1 LKARKRQVVLGLLL
15 AFTVWPVA
23 HIALVKVYDV
33 NPWKLAGWGMY
44 SAPQL
49 QPHLRV
55 FGLTPDD
62 VGVYELSTAPAEVV
76 PVLDEFLE
84 RRRVL
89 RNLARPDEVARALL
103 DAYSAID
110 GVRLVVVQPTLNR
123 RTGMIEGILGT
134 PKVGCP
140 QTTT

>member
-1 LKARKRQVVLGLLL
+1 LRPWKQRVVLGGLL
-15 AFTVWPVA
+15 AFTLWPVV

-49 QPHLRV
+49 QPHMRV

-76 PVLDEFLE
+76 PVLDDFLE

-89 RNLARPDEVARALL
+89 RNLVRPDDVAGALL

-123 RTGMIEGILGT
+123 RTGMIEGVET
-134 PKVGCP
+134 AYDYSRASP
-140 QTTT
+140 

>member
-1 LKARKRQVVLGLLL
+1 MKVWKRRTVIGMLL
-15 AFTVWPVA
+15 AFTVWPVVQ
-23 HIALVKVYDV
+23 IALVERYDA

-49 QPHLRV
+49 QPYLRV

-62 VGVYELSTAPAEVV
+62 VGVYELSTAPASVA
-76 PVLDEFLE
+76 PLLDGYLA

-89 RNLARPDEVARALL
+89 GNLVRPDEVADALL

-110 GVRLVVVQPTLNR
+110 GVRLVVVQPRLDR
-123 RTGMIEGILGT
+123 RTGMIDGT
-134 PKVGCP
+134 ETGYEYPRAGP
-140 QTTT
+140 